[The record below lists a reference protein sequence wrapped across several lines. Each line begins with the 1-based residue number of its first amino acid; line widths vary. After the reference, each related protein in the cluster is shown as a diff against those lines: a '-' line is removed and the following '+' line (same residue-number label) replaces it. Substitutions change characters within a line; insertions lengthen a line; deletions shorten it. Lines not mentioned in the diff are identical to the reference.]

1 MSEQVLNQFR
11 SDKALR
17 EDCIAIY
24 EAMGMDLNTAFRMF
38 MERTRMVRG
47 LPFPATLPETRMTRE
62 EARQAIDDLRAE
74 AAGLP
79 EMTLDE
85 INAEIAAARAERK
98 RRERDRFSPP
108 DPAGGFAH
116 GEGAEGRFGG
126 NPDSPLQRRNYEG
139 IRRGTSSPEVSLH
152 GKENPPGS
160 GVHSRLRPGRK
171 PQPDGPNPAG
181 HGRPGFL

>member
-62 EARQAIDDLRAE
+62 EARQIIAE
-74 AAGLP
+74 MREDGVKVP

-85 INAEIAAARAERK
+85 INAEIAAARAERR
-98 RRERDRFSPP
+98 RREQ
-108 DPAGGFAH
+108 A
-116 GEGAEGRFGG
+116 
-126 NPDSPLQRRNYEG
+126 
-139 IRRGTSSPEVSLH
+139 
-152 GKENPPGS
+152 
-160 GVHSRLRPGRK
+160 
-171 PQPDGPNPAG
+171 
-181 HGRPGFL
+181 

>member
-17 EDCIAIY
+17 EDCVAIY

-47 LPFPATLPETRMTRE
+47 LPFPAVLPETRMTRE
-62 EARQAIDDLRAE
+62 EARQIIADMREDGAKV
-74 AAGLP
+74 P

-98 RRERDRFSPP
+98 RREQ
-108 DPAGGFAH
+108 A
-116 GEGAEGRFGG
+116 
-126 NPDSPLQRRNYEG
+126 
-139 IRRGTSSPEVSLH
+139 
-152 GKENPPGS
+152 
-160 GVHSRLRPGRK
+160 
-171 PQPDGPNPAG
+171 
-181 HGRPGFL
+181 

>member
-17 EDCIAIY
+17 ENCIAIY

-62 EARQAIDDLRAE
+62 EARQIIAE
-74 AAGLP
+74 MREDGAKVP

-85 INAEIAAARAERK
+85 INAEIAAARAERR
-98 RRERDRFSPP
+98 RREQ
-108 DPAGGFAH
+108 A
-116 GEGAEGRFGG
+116 
-126 NPDSPLQRRNYEG
+126 
-139 IRRGTSSPEVSLH
+139 
-152 GKENPPGS
+152 
-160 GVHSRLRPGRK
+160 
-171 PQPDGPNPAG
+171 
-181 HGRPGFL
+181 